1 MSPGVR
7 LRDVSGMKEDREE
20 WKDLHRGGSRV
31 LRERGGC
38 VSDLECPVEVC
49 VRGQSL
55 PTSQKG
61 HRLSEGHL
69 SAVRRE
75 TR

>member
-20 WKDLHRGGSRV
+20 GKDLHRGGSRV

-38 VSDLECPVEVC
+38 ISDLECPVEV
-49 VRGQSL
+49 
-55 PTSQKG
+55 
-61 HRLSEGHL
+61 
-69 SAVRRE
+69 
-75 TR
+75 